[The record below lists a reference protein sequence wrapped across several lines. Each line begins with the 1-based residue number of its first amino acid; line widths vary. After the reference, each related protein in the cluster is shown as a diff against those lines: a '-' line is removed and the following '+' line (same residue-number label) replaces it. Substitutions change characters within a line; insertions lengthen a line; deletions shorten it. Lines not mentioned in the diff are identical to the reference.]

1 MHFIIEG
8 LLTGG
13 ILSLASIGFTFFWG
27 ISGIINLA
35 QGTFLLLGS
44 YTTWWLMDEAGL
56 PMLVASIFT
65 VGFAFFVGYALQR
78 LLVSKVVTSPSY
90 PSLLLT
96 FGIGLG
102 VTSILNLL
110 FSSDYLSIPVSLGSA
125 RIVVNGLSISLLGL
139 IASGFAIASI
149 FSINAL
155 LKNSRY
161 GLVFKAIAN
170 SKKIA
175 QLSGLP
181 VQHYVGIAA
190 GIATSL
196 AAASGIFFGSIQAFS
211 STQADQL
218 TLLISVSAV
227 VGKLGSLWG
236 AFLISLLIGI
246 ASGVISQYFSQNLL
260 DVFALLILMIAL
272 SFRSRATI
280 ADFIRP
286 RVMNGPS
293 IEQ

>member
-35 QGTFLLLGS
+35 QGAFLLLGS
-44 YTTWWLMDEAGL
+44 YATWWLTDELGL
-56 PMLVASIFT
+56 PWFAACIFT
-65 VGFAFFVGYALQR
+65 AAFAFFIGYSIQR

-102 VTSILNLL
+102 ITSVLDLL
-110 FSSDYLSIPVSLGSA
+110 FSSNYLLIPVSAGTA
-125 RIVVNGLSISLLGL
+125 RIVVDGLSIPLLGL
-139 IASGFAIASI
+139 TASAIGLVSI
-149 FSINAL
+149 FSVTAL
-155 LKNSRY
+155 LNNSRH
-161 GLVFKAIAN
+161 GIVFKAIAN
-170 SKKIA
+170 SKRIA

-181 VQHYVGIAA
+181 VQHYIGIAA
-190 GIATSL
+190 GIATTL
-196 AAASGIFFGSIQAFS
+196 AAVSGVFLGSIQAFS

-236 AFLISLLIGI
+236 AFFTSLLIGI
-246 ASGVISQYFSQNLL
+246 AGGIVSQYFSQNLL
-260 DVFALLILMIAL
+260 DVFALVILVIAL
-272 SFRSRATI
+272 SIRSRATI

-286 RVMNGPS
+286 RVANGPS
-293 IEQ
+293 LEQ